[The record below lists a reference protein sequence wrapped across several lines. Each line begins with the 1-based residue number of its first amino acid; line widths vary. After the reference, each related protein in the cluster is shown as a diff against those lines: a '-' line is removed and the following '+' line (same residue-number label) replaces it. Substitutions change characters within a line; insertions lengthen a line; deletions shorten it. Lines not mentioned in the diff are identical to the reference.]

1 MGLALWLLTAL
12 VCRKR
17 SIVLKAVVFQ
27 EAINVVFVIKNYEGK
42 DIANIFKSLLCLI
55 IDRMSQ
61 VKEGL
66 IRRY

>member
-27 EAINVVFVIKNYEGK
+27 EAINEEK

>member
-1 MGLALWLLTAL
+1 M
-12 VCRKR
+12 

-27 EAINVVFVIKNYEGK
+27 EAINVVFVIKNYEEK
-42 DIANIFKSLLCLI
+42 DIGNIFKSLLCLI

>member
-12 VCRKR
+12 VCRKM

-27 EAINVVFVIKNYEGK
+27 EAINVVFVIKNYEEK
-42 DIANIFKSLLCLI
+42 DIGNIFKSLLCLI

>member
-1 MGLALWLLTAL
+1 M
-12 VCRKR
+12 

-27 EAINVVFVIKNYEGK
+27 EAINVVFVIKNYEEK

>member
-12 VCRKR
+12 ECRKR

-27 EAINVVFVIKNYEGK
+27 EAINVVFVIKNYEEK
-42 DIANIFKSLLCLI
+42 DIANIFMLCLI